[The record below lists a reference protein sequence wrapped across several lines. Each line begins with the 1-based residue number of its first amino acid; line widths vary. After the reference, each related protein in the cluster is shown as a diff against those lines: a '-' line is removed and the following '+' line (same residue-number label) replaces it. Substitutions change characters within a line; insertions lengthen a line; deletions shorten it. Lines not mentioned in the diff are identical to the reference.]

1 MEVISVGL
9 KLFEFDS
16 EKVVERIK
24 DILVS
29 IDNTLVKAVEIL
41 SQNPQEM
48 TELWRLVEKCSR
60 VCMNIALSLMVLF
73 WLVSFIFKLTEM
85 DWKSTSIDFFV
96 REIIKLILA
105 KAVIEMSM
113 DLCIVVFNWGGVFMS
128 SLVNTGLTS
137 SAVFSNLDLSA
148 IKTTFEGLSFFEQMW
163 FKVELLTPMLIM
175 QLCNLVIEVICY
187 GRVLQIC
194 LMTIIAPIPLSTIAG
209 ERHKHTALNFI
220 KEYTGVVLQ
229 GAVIVLILG
238 IYKGS
243 LGWIIGSIGAI
254 GSWTAI
260 WKLVMVTIVLVF
272 SIIMSS
278 KLAKMFVGH

>member
-1 MEVISVGL
+1 MTIGL
-9 KLFEFDS
+9 KLFEFDGDKML
-16 EKVVERIK
+16 EQIK
-24 DILVS
+24 GAMNN
-29 IDNTLVKAVEIL
+29 IDNILTKALEIL

-48 TELWRLVEKCSR
+48 TELWRLVEKCGR
-60 VCMNIALSLMVLF
+60 VCVNVALSLMVLF

-105 KAVIEMSM
+105 KALIEMSM
-113 DLCIVVFNWGGVFMS
+113 DLCILVFNWGGTFMA

-137 SAVFSNLDLSA
+137 GEIFSKLDLNQMKVA
-148 IKTTFEGLSFFEQMW
+148 FEKLSFFEQMW
-163 FKVELLTPMLIM
+163 FKLELFAPTIILWVCGLI
-175 QLCNLVIEVICY
+175 IEVICY

-220 KEYTGVVLQ
+220 KEYVGVVLQ
-229 GAVIVLILG
+229 GAVIILILG
-238 IYKGS
+238 VYKGAS
-243 LGWIIGSIGAI
+243 SWIFSSIEVI
-254 GSWTAI
+254 GSWNVT
-260 WKLVMVTIVLVF
+260 WKLAMVTIVLIF